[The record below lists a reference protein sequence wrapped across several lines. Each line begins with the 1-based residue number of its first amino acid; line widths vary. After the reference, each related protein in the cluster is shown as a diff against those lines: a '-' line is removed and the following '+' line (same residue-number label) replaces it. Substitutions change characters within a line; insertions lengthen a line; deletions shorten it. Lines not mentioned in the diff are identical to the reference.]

1 MRPSSNKIGPN
12 SPTFNFQHFTNLT
25 LKFIPPS
32 PVPIHTYKWECS
44 SWKQEG
50 WLFEMDAWERKENI
64 QIYLLVTGD
73 EALVKKLGRSSRLSQ
88 NSQTLHKSSNMLYCF
103 TIVTCLFGIFISHS
117 SASTVLSYLVQV
129 KEWYC
134 NLKSHRFF
142 CSRKEKIDK
151 SGRAS
156 QVQIKE
162 NGLGRRE
169 GVSTMTLAFVGR
181 PETVNSQLTV
191 P

>member
-1 MRPSSNKIGPN
+1 
-12 SPTFNFQHFTNLT
+12 
-25 LKFIPPS
+25 
-32 PVPIHTYKWECS
+32 
-44 SWKQEG
+44 
-50 WLFEMDAWERKENI
+50 MDAWESKENI

-73 EALVKKLGRSSRLSQ
+73 EALVKKLGRSSRLFQ
-88 NSQTLHKSSNMLYCF
+88 NSQTLHKSWNMLYCF

-169 GVSTMTLAFVGR
+169 GVSTVTLAFVGQKVFR
-181 PETVNSQLTV
+181 LTRTWNSEVTVNCPLIKGMAHFLQCLCMIHVRWGSWFSGFVVLV
-191 P
+191 KVK